1 MNLPNGLTLLRI
13 FFVPVL
19 IVILLTRS
27 PNVELWG
34 FPMHFEFWGVLIL
47 LMAAATDWADG
58 YFARRRLQVT
68 TLGMLLDPSALL
80 MDVATD
86 GDLVD
91 APVRPVT
98 CWPTR
103 ESKLNN
109 GMRAQ

>member
-47 LMAAATDWADG
+47 LMAAATDWALTTEGPVLIRVRISTAQLPAG
-58 YFARRRLQVT
+58 YFLEDPVILAEDFRRWL
-68 TLGMLLDPSALL
+68 
-80 MDVATD
+80 
-86 GDLVD
+86 
-91 APVRPVT
+91 
-98 CWPTR
+98 
-103 ESKLNN
+103 
-109 GMRAQ
+109 RAQSPQKEP